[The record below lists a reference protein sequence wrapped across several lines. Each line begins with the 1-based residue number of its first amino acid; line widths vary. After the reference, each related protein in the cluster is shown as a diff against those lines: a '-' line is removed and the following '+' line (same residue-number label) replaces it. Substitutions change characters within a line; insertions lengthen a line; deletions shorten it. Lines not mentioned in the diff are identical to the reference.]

1 MTGSRV
7 IGDTRRR
14 GFKCQRK
21 HDGESRPEHSKNGED
36 QIPQQNLLSLQ
47 EPLEQERQL
56 YLSSYQ
62 KLQNI
67 RLLNYQKSL

>member
-7 IGDTRRR
+7 LGDTRRR

-56 YLSSYQ
+56 
-62 KLQNI
+62 
-67 RLLNYQKSL
+67 